1 MRKNFLK
8 IALAMVVVA
17 TGSYGSY
24 KAYRM
29 YATEKYNNLIL
40 ANIEA
45 LSLDGESGYS
55 CTVTLMCLDGGSV
68 SCTGN
73 QKCYRSSYYG
83 YVKCD
88 GNKTYC

>member
-1 MRKNFLK
+1 MKKKFLK

-29 YATEKYNNLIL
+29 CATEKYSDLIL

-45 LSLDGESGYS
+45 LSNDGESGYS
-55 CTVTLMCLDGGSV
+55 CTVTLICLDGGNV
-68 SCTGN
+68 SCTGI

-88 GNKTYC
+88 GKKTYC